1 MSDTS
6 AHFDRLLG
14 LLELESQAEAR
25 QIVERIRRLPAA
37 EAQTRGY
44 CLVDLVARD
53 ATPGLGGRLLLK
65 LARRDAQP
73 LPWTRLGAGTP
84 VVLSIPGGR
93 GNGQR
98 GVVSWRET
106 ASIEVAFDE
115 PPDEQ
120 DDATYRLDIAPDEA
134 ARIRQRDALKGAA
147 SAKRSRLAELRD
159 VLLGLVAPSFRP
171 IPEVV
176 CLDVGLNESQR
187 VAVALAL
194 SAKDVAVLHGPPGTG
209 KTTTVVEVVRQAIR
223 QGGRVLVCAPSNL
236 GVDNVLERLIVAGE
250 NAVRLGHPARVL
262 PALRERTLDL
272 LVEAHPDSRQSRK
285 FVKEAHAL
293 FRQSSRWT
301 RAKPLPGERQQL
313 RQEARALLNDARKME
328 AQAVA
333 QILASASV
341 VCATLTGLSDELL
354 GDRRFDL
361 VVIDEAC
368 QTTEP
373 ACWIALARA
382 DRVLLAGD
390 HCQLPPTVLSNE
402 AVRAGFAVSLLERLV
417 GRYGPTITHRLDV
430 QYRMQQ
436 RIMGF
441 SSREFYDGSLVADES
456 VRTHRLC
463 ELPGVAETPL
473 TTAPVTFIDTA
484 GASYDEVK
492 EPDGDSRFNP
502 QEAKLA
508 AGKVRQLIEAGV
520 SGEQIAVIAPYS
532 AQVRRLRELLRDVPG
547 LEVDSVDGFQ
557 GREKEAV
564 VLSFV
569 RSNAEG
575 EIGFLADVRRTN
587 VALTRARRGLIVIGD
602 SATLSNLAFYA
613 RLVEYFEAIGAYHTV
628 WEESLEHADNL
639 PLLSRHRRP

>member
-1 MSDTS
+1 MSDAT
-6 AHFDRLLG
+6 AHFDRLLA

-53 ATPGLGGRLLLK
+53 AVPGLGGRLLMK
-65 LARRDAQP
+65 LGRRDAQA
-73 LPWTRLGAGTP
+73 LPWTRLSSGTP
-84 VVLSIPGGR
+84 VVLSVAGGR

-98 GVVSWRET
+98 GVVSWREMMT
-106 ASIEVAFDE
+106 IEVAFDE
-115 PPDEQ
+115 PPDEA

-134 ARIRQRDALKGAA
+134 ARVRMRDALKTAA
-147 SAKRSRLAELRD
+147 SAKRSRLAELRA
-159 VLLGLVAPSFRP
+159 VLLGEAKPESRT

-176 CLDVGLNESQR
+176 CLDAGLNESQQA
-187 VAVALAL
+187 AVALAL
-194 SAKDVAVLHGPPGTG
+194 AAKDVAILHGPPGTG

-223 QGGRVLVCAPSNL
+223 QGQRVLVCAPSNL
-236 GVDNVLERLIVAGE
+236 GVDNVLERLIAAGE

-262 PALRERTLDL
+262 PALRERSLDL
-272 LVEAHPDSRQSRK
+272 LVEAHPDTRRSRK

-301 RAKPLPGERQQL
+301 RAKPQPGERQQL
-313 RQEARALLNDARKME
+313 RQEARSLLTDARKME

-333 QILASASV
+333 QILGSASV
-341 VCATLTGLSDELL
+341 VCATLTGLDDDLL
-354 GDRRFDL
+354 GERRFDL
-361 VVIDEAC
+361 LVIDEAC

-402 AVRAGFAVSLLERLV
+402 ATREGFGVSLLERLV
-417 GRYGPTITHRLDV
+417 GHYGDAITRRLDV
-430 QYRMQQ
+430 QYRMHE
-436 RIMGF
+436 RIMDF
-441 SSREFYDGSLVADES
+441 SSCEFYDGSLTAHES

-473 TTAPVTFIDTA
+473 TAAPVTFIDTA
-484 GASYDEVK
+484 GASYDEEK
-492 EPDGDSRFNP
+492 EPDGDSKFNP
-502 QEAKLA
+502 QEATLA
-508 AGKVRQLIEAGV
+508 VAKVRQLLEAGL

-532 AQVRRLRELLRDVPG
+532 AQVRRLRERLRDVPG
-547 LEVDSVDGFQ
+547 LEIDSVDGFQ

-564 VLSFV
+564 VLSLV

-575 EIGFLADVRRTN
+575 EVGFLADVRRTN
-587 VALTRARRGLIVIGD
+587 VALTRARRGLVVIGD

-613 RLVEYFEAIGAYHTV
+613 RLFEYFEAIGAYHTV
-628 WEESLEHADNL
+628 WEE
-639 PLLSRHRRP
+639 